1 MPSIGISAIVLKAVT
16 SLARVM
22 FGWRPGKPACARQHI
37 QVVDFVGLGPGLLPD
52 PRSHPNKPF
61 LPSSKMGS
69 VWRENSHMIFS
80 AQKIK
85 KRAYRCI

>member
-1 MPSIGISAIVLKAVT
+1 MPCIAISAIVLKAVT

-22 FGWRPGKPACARQHI
+22 FGWRPGKPACARQ
-37 QVVDFVGLGPGLLPD
+37 VVDFVRLGPGLLPD

-80 AQKIK
+80 VQKIK